1 MYDFKPKIALETSN
15 TATNNTSGK
24 KVEKEKKEPDVPME
38 YKQALKTAENY
49 VNCMG
54 FSKRGLFDQL
64 TSEYADNYSKE
75 AAQYAVDNIVVDW
88 KEEAVESAQNYLN
101 SMSFSKQGLIK
112 QLTSEYADKYTLEE
126 AQYAVDKVYK

>member
-1 MYDFKPKIALETSN
+1 MKKLKMKICKTCGKELDKNAKICPSCGKDQRNLFKKHKILTSIVAILVIILAFGSSNDNSTETSN
-15 TATNNTSGK
+15 TSVK

-64 TSEYADNYSKE
+64 TSEYAD
-75 AAQYAVDNIVVDW
+75 
-88 KEEAVESAQNYLN
+88 
-101 SMSFSKQGLIK
+101 
-112 QLTSEYADKYTLEE
+112 KYTLEE